1 MLFSRENFY
10 FSQKIHYKHEN
21 LKYLNNFHTFL
32 GLQKAKF
39 DSLYICDKVASKS
52 PSRRSM
58 FIYRDPFDCI
68 EFIFLKRYLFYSSWL
83 RLCRF
88 WHPRDQQAVVIRE

>member
-1 MLFSRENFY
+1 LLSAHADRKQTISAHADRKQFSPETMLFSRENFY

-39 DSLYICDKVASKS
+39 DSLSH
-52 PSRRSM
+52 
-58 FIYRDPFDCI
+58 
-68 EFIFLKRYLFYSSWL
+68 FLKYM
-83 RLCRF
+83 
-88 WHPRDQQAVVIRE
+88 